1 MVDIAIIGA
10 GPAGLSAAINARAR
24 GKSVLVVGNP
34 ISDNPLDKAPVV
46 DNYPGLPGISGK
58 ALLEEFLSHAEL
70 AGAQIRH
77 GRVLNI
83 MPFGNCF
90 LISIG
95 SEMEEAGSVIL
106 AIGAQRGDLLP
117 GEEEHLG
124 RGVSWCATCDGM
136 LYREKDVVV
145 LGLSNH
151 APAEAN
157 FLQDIGCRVTY
168 VSRSAP
174 VGLHPEIRVVQGK
187 KFAVEHDGNSLLLR
201 ADDTSLPCHG
211 LFILRDT
218 SAPGFLLPGL
228 AMDGEYI
235 AVDRSMSTNIP
246 GVFACGDCIGLPLQV
261 ANAVGEGLIA
271 GQAAAEYI
279 DQLNI

>member
-1 MVDIAIIGA
+1 MVDIAIIGG

-24 GKSVLVVGNP
+24 GKSVLVVSNP
-34 ISDNPLDKAPVV
+34 ISDNPLYKAPIVE
-46 DNYPGLPGISGK
+46 NYPGLPGISGK
-58 ALLEEFLSHAEL
+58 ALLEKFLSHAEL

-83 MPFGNCF
+83 APFGDRF
-90 LISIG
+90 LISID
-95 SEMEEAGSVIL
+95 SDMEEAGTIIL
-106 AIGAQRGDLLP
+106 AIGAQRGALLP
-117 GEEEHLG
+117 GEEEYLG

-136 LYREKDVVV
+136 LYREKNVVV

-157 FLQDIGCRVTY
+157 FLHDIGCRVTY

-174 VGLHPEIRVVQGK
+174 ADLHPEIPVVHGK
-187 KFAVEHDGNSLLLR
+187 KFAVEHDGSSLLLR
-201 ADDTSLPCHG
+201 VDDTPLPCHG

-218 SAPGFLLPGL
+218 SAPSFLLPGI

-235 AVDRSMSTNIP
+235 ATDRTMATNIP
-246 GVFACGDCIGLPLQV
+246 GVYACGDCTGLPLQV

-271 GQAAAEYI
+271 GQASAEWI
-279 DQLNI
+279 